1 MTSTTSTAADE
12 VDVPE
17 LGALL
22 AASAKNNRD
31 RIAAQALDEEATIL
45 ARDNVRTALVEKQDG
60 RMVARW
66 EGLSE
71 RLYTLGLDEAERAFL
86 GLILSIVSIGSITLA
101 AVEELDERRLLI
113 IQRAILR
120 LAGNDR
126 IAIGTRM

>member
-60 RMVARW
+60 HMVARW
-66 EGLSE
+66 EGLSG
-71 RLYTLGLDEAERAFL
+71 RLYTLGLDDAERAFL
-86 GLILSIVSIGSITLA
+86 GLILSIVSIGSVTLA